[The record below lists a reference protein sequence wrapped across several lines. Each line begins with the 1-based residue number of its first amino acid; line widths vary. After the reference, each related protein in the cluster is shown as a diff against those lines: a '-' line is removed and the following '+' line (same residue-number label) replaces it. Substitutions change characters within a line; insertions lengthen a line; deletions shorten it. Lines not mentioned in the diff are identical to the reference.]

1 MVIGRGKAMT
11 YRQRL
16 SFFILI
22 DSCIVFT
29 AIFFSSFL
37 VNADIHVFNLQIII
51 TSAVILFSHHF
62 FSLKFKL
69 YKKAW
74 EYASIGE
81 LLIILRVVG
90 FSLLLAAIV
99 QLVMN
104 QQVHFR
110 LLTVTYML
118 HMLLMGGSR
127 FTLRLYRNSII
138 NKPENRRRTLIVGAG
153 SAGRMVARQLLKN
166 NEGDLLAVAFIDDSV
181 KKQKLDILGLPVLGG
196 VNQIECAVKEL
207 SIENIIIAIPSL
219 SKRELNVIFQE
230 CAKTNAKTQIL
241 PMLED
246 LITGKVSVS
255 QFRDVQV
262 EDLLGREPVD
272 LDIESI
278 SEYVTDKVVL
288 VTGAGGS
295 IGSEICRQISKFN
308 PKQLILLG
316 HGENSIYTI
325 EMELKETFRQSKIEF
340 VTEIAELQ
348 DEKQMMRVMNAH
360 RPNVVYHAAAHKHVP
375 LMEKNPDVAVKNNI
389 IGTRNVAQ
397 AASWHGVETFVMV
410 STDKAVNPTSVM
422 GATKRLAEMLIQNMD
437 RYSKTKFVAVR
448 FGNVLGSRGSVIP
461 LFKKQIEKGGP
472 VTVTDPEMVR
482 YFMTIPEASRLVI
495 QAGSLAKGG
504 EVFVL
509 DMGDPVKIVDL
520 AKNLIK
526 LSGNSIDEIGI
537 EYTGKR
543 PGEKLFEELLKD
555 EEVHENQVYPK
566 IYVGKSAHLYI
577 NEIEELISVYTK
589 LSKEELRD
597 ELLKLANRKPVAQKL
612 LSIPG

>member
-1 MVIGRGKAMT
+1 MT

-16 SFFILI
+16 SFFIMI
-22 DSCIVFT
+22 DSCFVLT
-29 AIFFSSFL
+29 AIFISSFL
-37 VNADIHVFNLQIII
+37 VNADIHVFSLPIFI
-51 TSAVILFSHHF
+51 TSTVILLSHQI
-62 FSLKFKL
+62 FSLRYKL

-74 EYASIGE
+74 EYASVGE
-81 LLIILRVVG
+81 LIIILKVVS
-90 FSLLLAAIV
+90 FSIVTAAII
-99 QLVMN
+99 
-104 QQVHFR
+104 QQVMLEQIHFR
-110 LLTVTYML
+110 LLAVTWML
-118 HMLLMGGSR
+118 HMLLIGGSR
-127 FTLRLYRNSII
+127 FFWRLYRNTFIQRAN
-138 NKPENRRRTLIVGAG
+138 NKKRTLIVGAG
-153 SAGRMVARQLLKN
+153 SAGRMVARQLEKN
-166 NEGDLLAVAFIDDSV
+166 NESDLLAVAFIDDSV
-181 KKQKLDILGLPVLGG
+181 KKQNLDILGLPVVGG
-196 VNQIECAVKEL
+196 VEQIESAVIEL
-207 SIENIIIAIPSL
+207 AIENIIIAIPSL
-219 SKRELNVIFQE
+219 NKRELNVIFQE
-230 CAKTNAKTQIL
+230 CAKTKAKTQIL

-262 EDLLGREPVD
+262 EDLLGREPVV

-278 SEYVTDKVVL
+278 SEYVTNKVIL

-295 IGSEICRQISKFN
+295 IGSEICRQISKFE

-316 HGENSIYTI
+316 HGENSIYSI
-325 EMELKETFRQSKIEF
+325 EMELKETFGNTNIEF
-340 VTEIAELQ
+340 TTEIAELQ
-348 DEKQMMRVMNAH
+348 DEKQMMRVMNMYH
-360 RPNVVYHAAAHKHVP
+360 PHVVYHAAAHKHVP
-375 LMEKNPDVAVKNNI
+375 LMEKNPDVAVKNNL
-389 IGTRNVAQ
+389 IGTKNVAH

-422 GATKRLAEMLIQNMD
+422 GATKRLAEMMIQNMD
-437 RYSKTKFVAVR
+437 KFSKTKFVAVR

-472 VTVTDPEMVR
+472 VTVTHPEMVR

-504 EVFVL
+504 EIFVL

-537 EYTGKR
+537 EYTGMR

-555 EEVHENQVYPK
+555 EEVHEEQVYPK
-566 IYVGKSAHLYI
+566 IYVGKTAHLYI
-577 NEIEELISVYTK
+577 KEIEELISTYTK
-589 LSKEELRD
+589 LSKDELRD
-597 ELLKLANRKPVAQKL
+597 ELLKLANRKHLPQKL

>member
-1 MVIGRGKAMT
+1 MT

-16 SFFILI
+16 SFFIMI
-22 DSCIVFT
+22 DSCIVLT

-37 VNADIHVFNLQIII
+37 VNADIYVITLPIVI
-51 TSAVILFSHHF
+51 TSTVILLSHHF

-81 LLIILRVVG
+81 LLIVLKVVTL
-90 FSLLLAAIV
+90 SISTAAIV
-99 QLVMN
+99 QLILV
-104 QQVHFR
+104 QQIHFR
-110 LLTVTYML
+110 LLAVTWML
-118 HMLLMGGSR
+118 HMLLIGGSR
-127 FTLRLYRNSII
+127 FFWRLFRNSII
-138 NKPENRRRTLIVGAG
+138 KEAENKKRTLIIGAG

-166 NEGDLLAVAFIDDSV
+166 NEGDLHPVAFIDDNV
-181 KKQKLDILGLPVLGG
+181 KKQNLDILGIPVLGG
-196 VNQIECAVKEL
+196 VDQIEGTVTEL
-207 SIENIIIAIPSL
+207 EIENIIIAIPSL

-246 LITGKVSVS
+246 LVTGKVSVN
-255 QFRDVQV
+255 QLKDVQV
-262 EDLLGREPVD
+262 EDLLGREQVA

-308 PKQLILLG
+308 PRQLILLG

-325 EMELKETFRQSKIEF
+325 EMELKETYRLSEIEF
-340 VTEIAELQ
+340 FTEIAELQ
-348 DEKQMMRVMNAH
+348 DEKQMMKVMS
-360 RPNVVYHAAAHKHVP
+360 RYQPNVVYHAAAHKHVP
-375 LMEKNPDVAVKNNI
+375 LMERNPEVAVKNNL
-389 IGTRNVAQ
+389 IGTRNVAN
-397 AASWHGVETFVMV
+397 AASWHGVDTFVMV

-422 GATKRLAEMLIQNMD
+422 GATKRLAEMIIQDMD
-437 RYSKTKFVAVR
+437 KKSNTKFVAVR

-472 VTVTDPEMVR
+472 VTVTHPDMVR

-504 EVFVL
+504 EIFVL
-509 DMGDPVKIVDL
+509 DMGEPVKIVDL

-526 LSGNSIDEIGI
+526 LSGNSIDEIGV
-537 EYTGKR
+537 EFTGMR

-555 EEVHENQVYPK
+555 DEVHDQQVYPK
-566 IYVGKSAHLYI
+566 IYVGKTAHLYI
-577 NEIEELISVYTK
+577 SEIEELISTYLK
-589 LSKEELRD
+589 LDKEELRD
-597 ELLKLANRKPVAQKL
+597 ELLNLANRTLVPERL
-612 LSIPG
+612 LSISG